1 VPFGTS
7 GAVDTTV
14 PTLFLSP
21 DPGDGRSPVQANSVS
36 ATSNGQVFYTTD
48 GSPAVSG
55 DAPADNAQLYTGPI
69 RISAP
74 TDVNVA
80 AFDQVGN
87 LVLASGRYTPV
98 TVGLPAAPTGLAAGA
113 ATQTS
118 VPLTW
123 DAGPASV
130 TGYQVTVYDADG
142 ARLTAQ
148 PAATAA
154 PRQTVADLRPGT
166 TYRFTVAAKN
176 AAGTGPD
183 SAPVSATTAAPTD
196 KIAITSARWKP
207 DDFRV
212 LGTGSVVGSQMQAYR
227 ANADG
232 SIGAAIAGA
241 SARVVAAAPP
251 GIGAFTIRLRDDKTP
266 ATNPGRV
273 FVKSSGG
280 GVAGPFTVP
289 NG

>member
-1 VPFGTS
+1 
-7 GAVDTTV
+7 
-14 PTLFLSP
+14 
-21 DPGDGRSPVQANSVS
+21 
-36 ATSNGQVFYTTD
+36 
-48 GSPAVSG
+48 
-55 DAPADNAQLYTGPI
+55 
-69 RISAP
+69 
-74 TDVNVA
+74 VNLA

-87 LVLASGRYTPV
+87 FVLASGRYTPV
-98 TVGLPAAPTGLAAGA
+98 TVSLPDAPTGLAAGA
-113 ATQTS
+113 VTQTS

-123 DAGPASV
+123 QAGPASV

-142 ARLTAQ
+142 ARLTEQ
-148 PAATAA
+148 PAATTV
-154 PRQTVADLRPGT
+154 PRQTVTGLQPGT
-166 TYRFTVAAKN
+166 TYGFTVAARN

-183 SAPVSATTAAPTD
+183 SAMVFGKTAAATD

-212 LGTGSVVGSQMQAYR
+212 IGTGSVVGSQVQAYR

-251 GIGAFTIRLRDDKTP
+251 GIGAYTIRLRDEKVP